1 MAGVLASTQTITSVN
16 STYVL
21 SVPIM
26 GLSFALQ
33 QYSAGRAFDIE
44 DLQIAEARMGVDG
57 YLAAGYTP
65 KPVMQTISLEAN
77 SKSRAIMTSI
87 HEFIKQQR
95 EIVYCEGVITLPS
108 IGQVYTLN
116 RGIFYR
122 LTPMVGSETVLK
134 PFNFN
139 ILWENVTPSSI

>member
-44 DLQIAEARMGVDG
+44 DYNDG
-57 YLAAGYTP
+57 YY
-65 KPVMQTISLEAN
+65 E
-77 SKSRAIMTSI
+77 
-87 HEFIKQQR
+87 ED
-95 EIVYCEGVITLPS
+95 
-108 IGQVYTLN
+108 GQDEEY
-116 RGIFYR
+116 I
-122 LTPMVGSETVLK
+122 
-134 PFNFN
+134 
-139 ILWENVTPSSI
+139 